1 VRQLHNLPPRL
12 VLAGGQ
18 QLGVGHDADDPLDR
32 LRLGRVGRSQLLQRG
47 PPAHEANAL
56 LASGQ
61 AQRQEPAQRRLFGG
75 GEPAVGAFGRLLHC
89 AQHATRLAVGSVG
102 QRVALAALAPG
113 AQQNVGQQ
121 GERAGDRLL
130 ARAVT
135 DVAQECV
142 DEALLKPQA
151 MQGGRPFNGAPQFGA
166 AHRRQVDLGLGHRL
180 AQAVD
185 VLQPVVEVGAAG
197 DQDAGVA
204 AAGGRQ

>member
-1 VRQLHNLPPRL
+1 M
-12 VLAGGQ
+12 
-18 QLGVGHDADDPLDR
+18 
-32 LRLGRVGRSQLLQRG
+32 
-47 PPAHEANAL
+47 
-56 LASGQ
+56 
-61 AQRQEPAQRRLFGG
+61 
-75 GEPAVGAFGRLLHC
+75 
-89 AQHATRLAVGSVG
+89 
-102 QRVALAALAPG
+102 
-113 AQQNVGQQ
+113 GQQ